1 MKTEEFEA
9 EVGRLFEIYNAAW
22 AKNWGFAPM
31 PEAEVRHLARQ
42 MKRLIDPELAL
53 AVEKADGE
61 PVAVAVVLL
70 DVNEVMGRVRS
81 GRLLPIGWYRL
92 LRDLPHVSQARV
104 FALGVKPE
112 QENLALGPL
121 LYAEILE
128 RLWARPNIVATEASW
143 ILATN
148 QRMNRAVEAAGARH
162 YKTWR
167 LYQRPV

>member
-1 MKTEEFEA
+1 
-9 EVGRLFEIYNAAW
+9 
-22 AKNWGFAPM
+22 
-31 PEAEVRHLARQ
+31 

-53 AVEKADGE
+53 AVENADGE

-70 DVNEVMGRVRS
+70 DANEVLSRVRS
-81 GRLLPIGWYRL
+81 GRLLPVGWYRL
-92 LRDLPHVSQARV
+92 LRDLPGVSQARV

-121 LYAEILE
+121 LYAEIID
-128 RLWARPNIVATEASW
+128 RLWARPNIVGTEASW

-148 QRMNRAVEAAGARH
+148 QRMNGAIEAVGGKR

>member
-1 MKTEEFEA
+1 
-9 EVGRLFEIYNAAW
+9 
-22 AKNWGFAPM
+22 
-31 PEAEVRHLARQ
+31 

-53 AVEKADGE
+53 AVENSDGE

-70 DVNEVMGRVRS
+70 DVNEVLRRVRS

-92 LRDLPHVSQARV
+92 LRDLPRVSQARV

-112 QENLALGPL
+112 QESLALGPL
-121 LYAEILE
+121 LYAEIID
-128 RLWARPNIVATEASW
+128 RLWARPNIVGGEASW

-148 QRMNRAVEAAGARH
+148 QRMNGAVEAAGGTH

>member
-1 MKTEEFEA
+1 
-9 EVGRLFEIYNAAW
+9 
-22 AKNWGFAPM
+22 
-31 PEAEVRHLARQ
+31 

-53 AVEKADGE
+53 AVENSDGE

-70 DVNEVMGRVRS
+70 DVNEVLRRVRS

-92 LRDLPHVSQARV
+92 LRDLPRVSQARV

-112 QENLALGPL
+112 QESLALGPL
-121 LYAEILE
+121 LYAEIID
-128 RLWARPNIVATEASW
+128 RLWARPNIIATEASW

-148 QRMNRAVEAAGARH
+148 HRMNTAIEAVGGKR